1 MELRMGPEV
10 GLKKTTAYEPPKLKL
25 TENPANLPNS
35 DFSNREAEQ
44 IQRSSAATRPTD
56 VQDRFQVLG
65 NSINIQA

>member
-10 GLKKTTAYEPPKLKL
+10 GLKKAAAYEPPKIKL

-35 DFSNREAEQ
+35 DFTNRQAEQ
-44 IQRSSAATRPTD
+44 NQRGSDATRATD